1 MAWSLSSSD
10 VPAQLR
16 AGASWSGAGGRGG
29 WAGARGAGRLSV
41 ESRWR
46 QAHLEL
52 GLGSH
57 PRAAGAA
64 GCRRDRT
71 AKQGPVRWTAV
82 RKDAST
88 GQLSGLRGAWGSR
101 GEAVGCVGTEG
112 GGGKRRDERV
122 SPGGGAGE
130 NAADAPQTP

>member
-1 MAWSLSSSD
+1 MA
-10 VPAQLR
+10 
-16 AGASWSGAGGRGG
+16 ASAPQ
-29 WAGARGAGRLSV
+29 V
-41 ESRWR
+41 
-46 QAHLEL
+46 HPEL

-57 PRAAGAA
+57 RGAAGAA

-71 AKQGPVRWTAV
+71 AKQGPVRWTTV
-82 RKDAST
+82 CEDAST

-112 GGGKRRDERV
+112 GGGKGPDEGV